1 MPARRIPK
9 KIWAPIA
16 DGMIPLLSALPK
28 EKRRT
33 ITPDRGEEFSKHD
46 FGAQALNGMPF
57 YFPDPHS
64 PWKRGT
70 DESTNGLLREYPPKS
85 FATAL
90 PSDYDISSFIKKLS
104 FRPRKCLRWK
114 TPYEVFYNLSLHLT

>member
-9 KIWAPIA
+9 KFWAPVA

-33 ITPDRGEEFSKHD
+33 ITSDRGEEFSKHD
-46 FGAQALNGMPF
+46 FGTQTLNGMPF
-57 YFPDPHS
+57 YFPDPHIS
-64 PWKRGT
+64 WKHGT

-85 FATAL
+85 LDTAL
-90 PSDYDISSFIKKLS
+90 PSDYDIGFFIKKLS
-104 FRPRKCLRWK
+104 FRPRKCLRWN
-114 TPYEVFYNLSLHLT
+114 TPYEVFFNLSLHLT